1 MGVSPQRTTPSS
13 SSLVMPLSSSSPLA
27 SPCALKPSLTILH
40 LEDSLSV
47 SSRPPLPRSLKEAR
61 PRPHRRPTRRNEM
74 LARGNLS
81 PTPTQLTYKKTSTQ
95 ASTSQPCCTCTI
107 HVFISFPK
115 ICLYFHRKEFRRIC
129 ISLPRLPW

>member
-81 PTPTQLTYKKTSTQ
+81 LQHQLNY
-95 ASTSQPCCTCTI
+95 P
-107 HVFISFPK
+107 P
-115 ICLYFHRKEFRRIC
+115 RKRQRK
-129 ISLPRLPW
+129 LRLHNP